1 MIIFKY
7 QTAFPLKA
15 KVYAFHQTKDLTQL
29 TLMDTGQ
36 TLKMD
41 IRHKKRFQSR
51 DKFLTLT
58 EDSPRQYQRILTKEI
73 EVKLS

>member
-7 QTAFPLKA
+7 QTAFPPKA
-15 KVYAFHQTKDLTQL
+15 KGYAFHQTKDLTQL

-41 IRHKKRFQSR
+41 IRHKKRFQ
-51 DKFLTLT
+51 
-58 EDSPRQYQRILTKEI
+58 
-73 EVKLS
+73 